1 MAISVLDVHHPVVP
15 RRVAGPSL
23 RLVAPPV
30 GAPVAAPGALPVA
43 SPVRRLPVAV
53 LGAGLLGIVES
64 VALLALA
71 LTGLDGVVASTVV
84 VPGWGF
90 ALGLVV
96 LAGWIVLCA
105 GGGAALL
112 DGAGRRLVVGV
123 ALAELAL
130 LALLIVVTTTT
141 SLVAAV
147 PGGLPLPLLL
157 LMVTAVP
164 VGKLLLVGAPSA
176 VAWIAEG
183 PRVRERRVD
192 PVAAHRLLATVTLGL
207 IGAGLA
213 AVAVLA
219 PVHGGGLDAP
229 ASAVFSQH

>member
-15 RRVAGPSL
+15 RRVAVPSL

-30 GAPVAAPGALPVA
+30 GVPVAAPAAPVA

-53 LGAGLLGIVES
+53 LAAGLLGIVES

-71 LTGLDGVVASTVV
+71 LTGLDGVVACTVV

-90 ALGLVV
+90 ALGLVA

-123 ALAELAL
+123 AVAELAL

-141 SLVAAV
+141 SLFAA
-147 PGGLPLPLLL
+147 PRGGLPLPLLL

-176 VAWIAEG
+176 MAWIAEG

-207 IGAGLA
+207 IGASLA

-219 PVHGGGLDAP
+219 PVQGGGIDAP

>member
-1 MAISVLDVHHPVVP
+1 VAISVLDVHDTVVP
-15 RRVAGPSL
+15 RRIAVPSL
-23 RLVAPPV
+23 RLVA
-30 GAPVAAPGALPVA
+30 APSAT
-43 SPVRRLPVAV
+43 VRRLPVTV
-53 LGAGLLGIVES
+53 LAAGLLGIVES
-64 VALLALA
+64 VGLLAVA

-96 LAGWIVLCA
+96 LAGWVVLCA
-105 GGGAALL
+105 GGGAAFI

-123 ALAELAL
+123 AVAELVL

-141 SLVAAV
+141 SLISAA

-157 LMVTAVP
+157 LMAAAVP

-176 VAWIAEG
+176 VAWISEG

-207 IGAGLA
+207 IGASLA

-219 PVHGGGLDAP
+219 PVHGGGPDAP

>member
-1 MAISVLDVHHPVVP
+1 VAISVLDVHDTVVP
-15 RRVAGPSL
+15 RRIAVPSL
-23 RLVAPPV
+23 RLVA
-30 GAPVAAPGALPVA
+30 APVAAPVA
-43 SPVRRLPVAV
+43 SSVVSSATVRRLPVTV
-53 LGAGLLGIVES
+53 LGAGLLAIVES
-64 VALLALA
+64 VGLLAVA

-96 LAGWIVLCA
+96 LAGWVVLCA
-105 GGGAALL
+105 GGGAAFI

-123 ALAELAL
+123 SVAELVL
-130 LALLIVVTTTT
+130 LVLLIVVTTTT
-141 SLVAAV
+141 SLISAA

-157 LMVTAVP
+157 LMSAAVP

-183 PRVRERRVD
+183 PRIRERRVD

-207 IGAGLA
+207 IGASLA

-219 PVHGGGLDAP
+219 PVDGGGPDAP

>member
-1 MAISVLDVHHPVVP
+1 VAISVLDVHDPVVP
-15 RRVAGPSL
+15 RRVGVPSL
-23 RLVAPPV
+23 RLVP
-30 GAPVAAPGALPVA
+30 APVAPAAPA
-43 SPVRRLPVAV
+43 RRLPATV
-53 LGAGLLGIVES
+53 LAAGLLGIVES

-90 ALGLVV
+90 ALGLVG

-105 GGGAALL
+105 GSGAALL
-112 DGAGRRLVVGV
+112 DAAGRRLVVGV
-123 ALAELAL
+123 AAAELAL
-130 LALLIVVTTTT
+130 LALLLVLATTT
-141 SLVAAV
+141 SLISAA

-176 VAWIAEG
+176 AAWIAEG

-192 PVAAHRLLATVTLGL
+192 PVAAHRLLATGTLGL
-207 IGAGLA
+207 IGAALV

-229 ASAVFSQH
+229 ASAVFSQR